1 MNIDTV
7 IKKRNE
13 NEWMMLNKEKNKDW
27 YYKTISRKK
36 DWLNT
41 AME

>member
-27 YYKTISRKK
+27 YYKMISRKK

>member
-1 MNIDTV
+1 MNDA
-7 IKKRNE
+7 
-13 NEWMMLNKEKNKDW
+13 NKEKNKDW